1 MIKLCIDNT
10 SKINE
15 FHLYEPYLYGLLN
28 NDKFFMINDFMQDNS
43 DIKNFNI
50 TIENANNLLMNHIGE
65 MYEVVILTQLTE
77 KDNIIKK
84 VYEIDK
90 YISSNFVNNAI
101 QKAKNI
107 SIVILDYT
115 GNSYVN
121 FSEKN
126 YVVELKN
133 DEFFYVEELNKC
145 YQSFLKNKDK
155 NAFIQDLISIKERKS
170 LTENNEWYF
179 EIFEKALP
187 HFLEQGVLSY
197 DENSAINIVDT
208 FRKIMSYYVNKNII
222 DNKLILRYDM
232 YAKLD
237 FSTSLERSF
246 IDFNK
251 IFGLLSFNLESAFAV
266 PKGAKMQG
274 MYEVEIGLDNEKIKK
289 MIMQYSENLKL
300 QLQGLICNKP
310 NVIDV
315 EKRLIPNISLRN
327 IFLEPVK
334 VKRERLTLFK
344 SGRDLQY
351 LDRIEKSVTNIINK
365 KLLRVKKNNVRN
377 ICDLRTLRYTEDRS
391 DEFEKLTALEIKE
404 KIEEK
409 KREYQKKSVNAYKNK
424 LNYYEILEEFLEIQ
438 KVEKEKIA
446 MCMTKKIA
454 FQKMAFWNC
463 IGWLISSA
471 LLIITYPEFMDKFE
485 KDKKILFITLGV
497 ILGVNTLVVIINAL
511 IENAKINKQ
520 IDSYLR
526 EMNKYNKK
534 LQISSN
540 EEIEKLTNAYEL
552 IILNSDINY
561 YTQKRQELANNVN
574 KYEFH
579 ISQLEKHINIAKR
592 LCERVSVNYDEIV
605 IADDCEYDEIIADI
619 DIEKDVYSN
628 DCYNLMHFL
637 LNSKDYN
644 VLLNCSEIVERTEL
658 KTYIKSINFTEDE
671 VYKF

>member
-1 MIKLCIDNT
+1 
-10 SKINE
+10 
-15 FHLYEPYLYGLLN
+15 
-28 NDKFFMINDFMQDNS
+28 
-43 DIKNFNI
+43 
-50 TIENANNLLMNHIGE
+50 